1 MVGALRSIP
10 VVALALSV
18 VGVGVAPSAAFA
30 SAAGAAVRPVVFAVA
45 PAGASKP
52 DDITVMGGVLM

>member
-10 VVALALSV
+10 VVALA
-18 VGVGVAPSAAFA
+18 VGVMGVVPSAAFA
-30 SAAGAAVRPVVFAVA
+30 SAAAGAAVRPVVFAVA